1 MNKPLLGILNGL
13 IRLLSKIRN
22 RLTAPSKGSQ
32 EHVMAE
38 RARKW
43 FSDRGDDTLRLDYEL
58 DENSVVFDI
67 GGYKGEFVSSIFNKY
82 GSLIYVF
89 EPVPEYY
96 NIIIRKFSQNRKV
109 LSYCF
114 GLSAKSGET
123 RISLADNS
131 SSLFITGNNDID
143 IKLKSITEF
152 IEENKIE
159 KIDLAK
165 INIEGSEYDLLES
178 LIQNGLIERFRNIQ
192 VQFHDFII
200 PNARTR
206 MNAIQQ
212 ELSKTHELTWQYEF
226 IWENWKLKSS
236 DVSS

>member
-13 IRLLSKIRN
+13 IGLLSKIRN
-22 RLTAPSKGSQ
+22 RLAAPSKGSQ
-32 EHVMAE
+32 EHIMAE

-131 SSLFITGNNDID
+131 SSLFINGRNTID

-226 IWENWKLKSS
+226 IWENWKLKSA
-236 DVSS
+236 DVS